1 MSTNM
6 KSHDNLISEKF
17 QAKNNHL
24 TVPLI
29 TPHWLGKF
37 ACTISKDPPSFVILI
52 SYGNQAGCIF
62 SLSLGAS
69 FHFIL
74 GSLRWSSIQCLT
86 FSTFSWRMPTLC
98 LFSLIFL
105 HSLCMERM
113 DRHSYC
119 INKHLFFS
127 DRCCKS
133 DFCFVFSRSVF
144 PTSQF

>member
-62 SLSLGAS
+62 SLSLGGQ
-69 FHFIL
+69 FPFY
-74 GSLRWSSIQCLT
+74 
-86 FSTFSWRMPTLC
+86 SWQL
-98 LFSLIFL
+98 
-105 HSLCMERM
+105 
-113 DRHSYC
+113 
-119 INKHLFFS
+119 K
-127 DRCCKS
+127 
-133 DFCFVFSRSVF
+133 VV
-144 PTSQF
+144 